1 MFQMQVDENRL
12 KEIRL
17 HPVSA
22 QLPTTEGVVEVKDK
36 EDWVHICNFGW
47 TAENTLVVCGMMGF
61 PSGKTMAKKTHR
73 YEIRH
78 YMWVLEGNIFPLTV
92 LSMRK

>member
-1 MFQMQVDENRL
+1 MQVDENRL

-17 HPVSA
+17 HPVSD

-36 EDWVHICNFGW
+36 DGWVHICNIGW
-47 TAENTLVVCGMMGF
+47 TNENSRVVCGMMGF
-61 PSGKTMAKKTHR
+61 PSGKTISKKKYR

-78 YMWVLEGNIFPLTV
+78 YMWLL
-92 LSMRK
+92 